1 MKTTDSGL
9 ILPDAPQKIE
19 RTIDDF
25 DLMNP
30 VEMQTMLVQP
40 IEQALQQG
48 ISPDQPTTIPIGGL
62 CSLIKTIRE
71 MSATLAQV
79 KGMGDSMINDETV
92 PVEYQDQMRS
102 ILGIPKEID
111 VSSLFGQVSDKENN
125 DV

>member
-25 DLMNP
+25 ELMNP

-71 MSATLAQV
+71 MSATLAKV
-79 KGMGDSMINDETV
+79 KEMGDLMIDDDSV
-92 PVEYQDQMRS
+92 PVEYQNQMRN

-111 VSSLFGQVSDKENN
+111 VSSLFEKGQVTDG
-125 DV
+125 